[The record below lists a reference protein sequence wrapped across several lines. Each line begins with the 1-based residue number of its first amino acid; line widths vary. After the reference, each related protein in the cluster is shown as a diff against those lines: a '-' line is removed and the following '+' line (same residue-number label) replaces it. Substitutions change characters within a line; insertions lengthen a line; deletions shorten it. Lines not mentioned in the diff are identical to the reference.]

1 MEKIVDQADCVND
14 TCDTQFNIMI
24 DLNVP
29 SPAIPS
35 RRDAR
40 CMGYHSKFVERTGLC
55 YRYELNLDQVHLGV
69 RTIHTTCNRIH
80 SFYAG
85 FSLSANTIHNGT
97 ATNTAH
103 NNRVHTND
111 GTHLS
116 AKLLSSSQLNEK
128 WGW

>member
-80 SFYAG
+80 SFYAD
-85 FSLSANTIHNGT
+85 FSLSPPIQFIMVQQQTLRITIGYIQTMEHICRRNFCQVR
-97 ATNTAH
+97 N
-103 NNRVHTND
+103 
-111 GTHLS
+111 
-116 AKLLSSSQLNEK
+116 
-128 WGW
+128 